1 MGDTISRSAVLK
13 RLEYFRR
20 NYGLKA
26 GYYDAM
32 TDAIGEVGHA
42 TALDAALVVHAR
54 WIPKP
59 IIGDCI
65 YACSNCDKVRDAYCE
80 EDGNFCAKCGAKM
93 DEKEKTGE

>member
-1 MGDTISRSAVLK
+1 MTLIEKEPIMEFIQKGLNEKHYGHVGVEIITEV
-13 RLEYFRR
+13 EY
-20 NYGLKA
+20 A
-26 GYYDAM
+26 P
-32 TDAIGEVGHA
+32 II
-42 TALDAALVVHAR
+42 DAALVVHAR

-93 DEKEKTGE
+93 DAKEKTGD

>member
-1 MGDTISRSAVLK
+1 MTANWKATVRNARTILACLIGMIDFIITEV
-13 RLEYFRR
+13 EY
-20 NYGLKA
+20 A
-26 GYYDAM
+26 P
-32 TDAIGEVGHA
+32 II
-42 TALDAALVVHAR
+42 DAALVVHAR

-93 DEKEKTGE
+93 DAKEKTGD